1 MAQEPA
7 TALVTLIPTAR
18 PPRVEE
24 IKDVAIPTDTA
35 KHRNRTADPAYR
47 GGNPWC
53 RSDQAVA
60 VSAGEGGARRLSA
73 MEGRFLPRPASR
85 SCAARRD
92 GAAIRRA
99 DDRSRGARPSRRP

>member
-1 MAQEPA
+1 MPSRS
-7 TALVTLIPTAR
+7 AR

-24 IKDVAIPTDTA
+24 TKDVAIPTDAA

-47 GGNPWC
+47 CGNPWC

-60 VSAGEGGARRLSA
+60 AAAGEGGARRLPE
-73 MEGRFLPRPASR
+73 MEGRLLSQPASR

-92 GAAIRRA
+92 GAAIRRPGMGVA
-99 DDRSRGARPSRRP
+99 QWRKGKHD